1 MGGKIRGVSLV
12 KMHYHG
18 VYVKSY
24 GIQQQRHGIIELDRY
39 ASLSPTFTHSL
50 GQLSTGSLCSCSV
63 KRIENSVQ
71 GWQLL

>member
-1 MGGKIRGVSLV
+1 MGGKIRGVSPV
-12 KMHYHG
+12 EMHYHG

-24 GIQQQRHGIIELDRY
+24 GIIELDRY

-71 GWQLL
+71 GW